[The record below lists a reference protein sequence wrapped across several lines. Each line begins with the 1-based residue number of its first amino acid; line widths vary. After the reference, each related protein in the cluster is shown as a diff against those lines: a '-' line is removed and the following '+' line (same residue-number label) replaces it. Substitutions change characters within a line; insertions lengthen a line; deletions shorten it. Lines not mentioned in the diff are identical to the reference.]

1 MHTSTENK
9 PMAAGQE
16 EVGDGRK
23 RRRDGVQAAGGES
36 WGCGVWRREHGQH
49 RCNECVVPGGDET
62 HQGTVCK
69 LHKCLSTMLYP

>member
-1 MHTSTENK
+1 MHTGTENK

-16 EVGDGRK
+16 EVGDG
-23 RRRDGVQAAGGES
+23 VQAAGGES
-36 WGCGVWRREHGQH
+36 WGCGVRRREHGQH
-49 RCNECVVPGGDET
+49 RCNDCVVPGGDET